1 MNKAVCGLLILTMFI
16 LASCSKEEV
25 STDDTKKEKKFS
37 AATVEVP
44 ADAKVYEVGCGLCV
58 FDAEGA
64 ESCESYV
71 MIDGKT
77 IPITGNALDAH
88 ESGLCN
94 FKGTAHLAG
103 EVKDGKFVATYMKIK
118 EFDKS
123 KDYQK

>member
-1 MNKAVCGLLILTMFI
+1 MIKSVMGMLIFTLIIMT
-16 LASCSKEEV
+16 SCSREETAV
-25 STDDTKKEKKFS
+25 ESKPEKKFS

-58 FDAEGA
+58 FDAEEA
-64 ESCESYV
+64 DSCESYV
-71 MIDGKT
+71 KIDGKV
-77 IPITGNALDAH
+77 IPITGNVLDAH
-88 ESGLCN
+88 ESGLCKY
-94 FKGTAHLAG
+94 KGTAHLAG